1 MLVKLDVSIVIVN
14 FYILR
19 YGLWWLWEWEMMS
32 KRGGFFFF
40 KIKKSFNVKNF
51 FLSICI
57 LG

>member
-1 MLVKLDVSIVIVN
+1 MVYGDYENEKWWVKDVD
-14 FYILR
+14 
-19 YGLWWLWEWEMMS
+19 
-32 KRGGFFFF
+32 FFFF